1 MSHRTFRGVRFLATG
16 LLLTV
21 SVSAAQADLRLD
33 SSPSASAIESVLQG
47 PGLNIEN
54 IRIVKGAV
62 GQYGLFHGG
71 TDPVGSQPIIGMH
84 QGLFMT
90 TGHAN
95 SILGTNDRQDYTY
108 NTHIEYSDVNLLQ
121 LSQEAYFD
129 PVIIEF
135 DMIPEGDQLN
145 FMLVFG
151 SEEYP
156 EYVCSK
162 FNDAFG
168 LFVSGPG
175 WNGMRNAAFLPG
187 TNTPITVNNINAGKP
202 GSDADGS
209 QCKLNNAIYFV
220 ENIPNGQGTQLD
232 GFSRPLL
239 TSIDQLQAGKR
250 YRVKLA
256 LADTADQAFDSAVF
270 FKWLTSTQSTPVD
283 LALQAQTATNKPEK
297 GGYVD
302 VTYTVKNQTNRSTRL
317 VKVGLELPTGV
328 SLVSSDAGN
337 QFDQSKQEWHVGDM
351 PANGS
356 RTLKLRVNVGNSQSY
371 HIPAEIIYA
380 FNEDP
385 DSTPFNRLIR
395 PSEDDTQTLTLY
407 PVSNTA
413 PQFDT
418 ANRPDTEPLHVPE
431 NTTGVLIDLDASDAE
446 GDTESNGL
454 TWHLEGTD
462 AALFTIDA
470 QGRLSFKSSPNYEQA
485 QDQDLN
491 NQYEVIAKV
500 CDRYNSC
507 STQTLSLQVT
517 DVAEDND
524 NDGLHADDELALGT
538 DPDKADSDGDG
549 LNDLFEIG
557 GNVSQPR
564 DSDGDGVI
572 DALDADDDNDGV
584 LSRYEIGVDPSN
596 PKDNDGDGTP
606 DYLDTDDDGDGVLTA
621 QEAPDPDN
629 NGNPTDARDSDADG
643 KADYLDTD
651 DDGDGK
657 LTASEL
663 GSPHNLS
670 RDSDGDGTPDYLDSN
685 DNDGVQ
691 GDFDGDGISNGREA
705 ELGSNP
711 NHDDSDGDGISDTIE
726 LGSDPTQARDSDQ
739 DGTPDILDS
748 DDDNDGIYSRHEVG
762 ADPNNPQDT
771 DGDGIPD
778 YLDQDDDGDGLLTRY
793 ENPDPNN
800 DHDPQDAQDSD
811 KDGTPNYLDNDDDG
825 DGTNTADEQ
834 ADPNNDGNQED
845 AADDDLDNI
854 ADYIDAEVT
863 PYVRLKVRAFL
874 QGAYNHSKKRMR
886 TALYEQGLLPEK
898 QPYDSIHTTMGYT
911 NSPDFAPAF
920 EHYGSE
926 QLSDAVAKGSGDNA
940 IVDWVL
946 VEVRDAEDPSIRLA
960 TRAAV
965 LQSDGDIVEADSGSM
980 ELLLH
985 DIEPGDYYVAV
996 DHRNHLG
1003 VMTAKPVN
1011 LAKSTSL
1018 VDFSSMNT
1026 NTYGGHAQADLYGD
1040 VQALYAGDINNS
1052 KSLINK
1058 GAGSDS
1064 SVIRGVV
1071 MIVPVNEQANYSF
1084 KLKGYYTTDS
1094 NLDGVTIAEGP
1105 NNDMNLIGINVLM
1118 HPQNSAFSPEFVIP
1132 GHLPTHQ

>member
-1 MSHRTFRGVRFLATG
+1 MSHRTFRGVRFLAAS
-16 LLLTV
+16 LLLAGGIGT
-21 SVSAAQADLRLD
+21 AQAALKLD
-33 SSPSASAIESVLQG
+33 SSPNATAIESMLQG
-47 PGLNIEN
+47 PGLRIDN

-71 TDPVGSQPIIGMH
+71 SDPVGSHPIIGMQ

-90 TGHAN
+90 TGRTN
-95 SILGTNDRQDYTY
+95 SILGPNDQQDYTH
-108 NTHIEYSDVNLLQ
+108 NTTIQYSDVNLLQ
-121 LSQEAYFD
+121 LSKQAYFD

-156 EYVCSK
+156 EYVCSQ

-175 WNGMRNAAFLPG
+175 WSGMRNAAFLPG
-187 TNTPITVNNINAGKP
+187 TQTPITVNNVNAGQP
-202 GSDADGS
+202 GSEADGS
-209 QCKLNNAIYFV
+209 QCDLNNAIYFV
-220 ENIPNGQGTQLD
+220 KNIDNGKGTQLD

-239 TSIDQLQAGKR
+239 TSIDQLQAGQR

-256 LADTADQAFDSAVF
+256 LADTADQAFDSAAF
-270 FKWLTSTQSTPVD
+270 FRWLTSTQSTPVD
-283 LALQAQTATNKPEK
+283 LALQAQAATSKPEK

-302 VTYTVKNQTNRSTRL
+302 ITYTVKNQSNRSTRL
-317 VKVGLELPTGV
+317 VKMGLEFPAGIN
-328 SLVSSDAGN
+328 LVSSDAGN
-337 QFDQSKQEWHVGDM
+337 QFDQAKQEWHVGDI

-356 RTLKLRVNVGNSQSY
+356 RTLKLRVKVGTSQTY
-371 HIPAEIIYA
+371 KIPAEIIYA

-395 PSEDDTQTLTLY
+395 PSEDDTQTIALY
-407 PVSNTA
+407 PVSNTS

-446 GDTESNGL
+446 GDTENNGL

-462 AALFTIDA
+462 AALFNINT
-470 QGRLSFKSSPNYEQA
+470 QGHLSFKTPPNYEQA
-485 QDQDLN
+485 QDQDRN
-491 NQYEVIAKV
+491 NVYEVTAKV
-500 CDRYNSC
+500 CDRHNSC

-557 GNVSQPR
+557 SDVSQPR

-572 DALDADDDNDGV
+572 DALDADDDNDGI
-584 LSRYEIGVDPSN
+584 LSRYEIGVDASN
-596 PKDNDGDGTP
+596 PKDSDGDGTP
-606 DYLDTDDDGDGVLTA
+606 DYLDTDDDGDGVPTT

-629 NGNPTDARDSDADG
+629 DGNPTDARDSDADG

-657 LTASEL
+657 LTSSEL
-663 GSPHNLS
+663 GNPPNLN

-711 NHDDSDGDGISDTIE
+711 NHDDSDGDGITDAIE
-726 LGSDPTQARDSDQ
+726 LGSDPTQIRDSDQ

-748 DDDNDGIYSRHEVG
+748 DDDNDGVLSRYEVG

-793 ENPDPNN
+793 ENADPNEDGN
-800 DHDPQDAQDSD
+800 PEDAQDSD
-811 KDGTPNYLDNDDDG
+811 ENGTPDYLDNDDDG
-825 DGTNTADEQ
+825 DGTNTSDEQ
-834 ADPNNDGNQED
+834 ADPNNDGNPED
-845 AADDDLDNI
+845 AADNDLDSI
-854 ADYIDAEVT
+854 ADYIDAQVT

-874 QGAYNHSKKRMR
+874 QGAYDRDAQNMR
-886 TALYEQGLLPEK
+886 AKLYKQGLLPEK
-898 QPYDSIHTTMGYT
+898 QPYASIHTTTGYT
-911 NSPDFAPAF
+911 NSTDFAPSF
-920 EHYGSE
+920 DYHGKE
-926 QLSDAVAKGSGDNA
+926 QLSDAVSKASDDNA
-940 IVDWVL
+940 VVDWVL
-946 VEVRDAEDPSIRLA
+946 VEVRDADDPSKRLGV
-960 TRAAV
+960 RAAV
-965 LQSDGDIVEADSGSM
+965 VQSDGDIVDASNGSM

-985 DIEPGDYYVAV
+985 DIEPGDYYIAV

-1003 VMTAKPVN
+1003 VMTAETISLN
-1011 LAKSTSL
+1011 QEATLIDFTS
-1018 VDFSSMNT
+1018 SNT
-1026 NTYGGHAQADLYGD
+1026 ATYGVHAQADVLGG
-1040 VQALYAGDINNS
+1040 VTALYAGDINNS
-1052 KSLINK
+1052 KSLISK
-1058 GAGSDS
+1058 GAGSDTN
-1064 SVIRGVV
+1064 VIRGVI
-1071 MIVPVNEQANYSF
+1071 MLVPANDQSNSSF
-1084 KLKGYYTTDS
+1084 KLKGYYATDV
-1094 NLDGVTIAEGP
+1094 NLDGDTIAEGP
-1105 NNDMNLIGINVLM
+1105 ENDMSLIGINVLM
-1118 HPQNSAFSPEFVIP
+1118 HPQNSAFNHDFIVP